1 MQYFINSAWAIFRKD
16 LILELRTRENI
27 GTILPFSVVIAFI
40 FNFTFDPSPQLMATV
55 GPGIIW
61 VAFIFSGTLGMNRLF
76 LLEREFGTLEGL
88 LTSPIPRESI
98 FIGKFLGILCLLLVI
113 QGILIPVFLVL
124 YNLSRIGCLAIVG
137 RVILVSSNH
146 IHWFIYHH
154 IFISIVR
161 ISKIH

>member
-1 MQYFINSAWAIFRKD
+1 MQYFINSAWTIFRKD

-27 GTILPFSVVIAFI
+27 GTILPFSIVIAFI

-98 FIGKFLGILCLLLVI
+98 FIGILEGVHPEDAKLVI
-113 QGILIPVFLVL
+113 SMINKEKIKG
-124 YNLSRIGCLAIVG
+124 LSRP
-137 RVILVSSNH
+137 VIEEAFPNLL
-146 IHWFIYHH
+146 
-154 IFISIVR
+154 
-161 ISKIH
+161 KD

>member
-1 MQYFINSAWAIFRKD
+1 MQYFINSAWTIFRKD

-27 GTILPFSVVIAFI
+27 GTILPFSIVIAFI

-98 FIGKFLGILCLLLVI
+98 FIGILEGVHPEDAKLVI
-113 QGILIPVFLVL
+113 SMINKEKIKG
-124 YNLSRIGCLAIVG
+124 LSRP
-137 RVILVSSNH
+137 VIEEAFPNLLKDYRLKLD
-146 IHWFIYHH
+146 IC
-154 IFISIVR
+154 
-161 ISKIH
+161 